1 MDISNR
7 RRREFLVRALAAGSA
22 ASLPGLLHGG
32 SISHLEGRVLVNGQS
47 AQRTSVIRPGDTV
60 STGAASRVVFVVND
74 DAFVLRENSRL
85 TLRARGTVVSLL
97 RLVSGAL
104 LGVFG
109 STSRVRTI
117 SAPVVTAGLRGTGV
131 YTEVRSASETYLCTC
146 YGEVELDALQLQR
159 KEIVT
164 ADHHAARLI
173 RLEQGRG
180 NITTAPLENHSDD
193 ELIMLESLVGRQ
205 PPFLQSG

>member
-1 MDISNR
+1 MDISDK
-7 RRREFLVRALAAGSA
+7 RRREFLVRTLAAGSA

-32 SISHLEGRVLVNGQS
+32 SISYMEGRVLINGQR
-47 AQRTSVIRPGDTV
+47 AARTSLVKPGDTV

-109 STSRVRTI
+109 TGTRVRTI

-131 YTEVRSASETYLCTC
+131 YTEIRSARETYLCTC
-146 YGEVELDALQLQR
+146 YGQLELDALQLER

-164 ADHHAARLI
+164 ADHHSARVVALN
-173 RLEQGRG
+173 QGRG
-180 NITTAPLENHSDD
+180 NIRTAPMVNHSDH
-193 ELIMLESLVGRQ
+193 ELIMLESLVGRT
-205 PPFLQSG
+205 PPFARSR